1 MNQELI
7 DIYSYLRANAN
18 LLGERIL
25 AQFPALHQ
33 VDDPLSPRIEGLLR
47 RPFPAQA
54 IAIMGLAKRWQKS
67 RTAMVVA
74 ECGTGK
80 TLISLGAIHVH
91 SEGRPFTALAMVPP
105 HLVEKW
111 AREAFLTLP
120 GVRVFFID
128 DLRNGGDENKFHGVN
143 EVRLRQGRIVRE
155 GLRTSLSELRLRRD
169 SANSRK
175 RWLSLCGRPS
185 FLIVG
190 RERAKLGYFWRHAY
204 RVPRSGPYLGCVVNC
219 DTGKPVF
226 INESRLT
233 VADFEKVKIAEMI
246 DTRGDK
252 SCRPFHSP
260 LWQADPDKIRRMA
273 PIEFIGR
280 YMPGWFDYAVCDEI
294 HQLAGDTAQGNAL
307 GTLSSCTDR
316 IVGLTGTLLGGYA
329 DDLFNTLFR
338 LEAAGM
344 KEHGYEWG
352 TTGRSAFMHD
362 FGVLETIT
370 KVDPEENR
378 CSKAKTTSMVRR
390 RPGASPLLFGEFL
403 MQMCAF
409 VFLEDISGELPPYE
423 ENYVS
428 VAMDPLLMAAYRE
441 LEDAIRKALKEHRGN
456 RSVMSTMLNTLLLY
470 PDHPYGLGTLYGKEF
485 DEELKR
491 NIRFVIAETRDLPE
505 EQLYSKERR
514 LIEEIKRE
522 LAEGRRCQLF
532 AVYTQKHDVTSRL
545 ERVLRNEGIRTAV
558 LRASVDTS
566 KREAW
571 YARQI
576 TEGVQVVI
584 SHPKLVETGLDLLDF
599 PTIIFYESGY
609 SLHTLRQASRRSW
622 RIGQRRPVRVK
633 FLCYE
638 GTMQT
643 ACLRL
648 MGKKL
653 LVALTM
659 EGKFAGEGLQNIDED
674 DDMLSA
680 MARELVERNGIGETA
695 DAVWKALSTEHQKLF
710 PATSRAIDEPSEVE
724 PAALLSSS
732 RCEPPGFIEETIA
745 GGSVLIFGQRP
756 GAPSGGRRRG
766 RPSVPE
772 QASLFNFG

>member
-1 MNQELI
+1 MPELST
-7 DIYSYLRANAN
+7 IYDYMRSYSG
-18 LLGERIL
+18 LLGKRIL
-25 AQFPALHQ
+25 QQFPALHQ
-33 VDDPLSPRIEGLLR
+33 VGDPLSGRVDELLR
-47 RPFPAQA
+47 KPFPAQA
-54 IAIMGLAKRWQKS
+54 IAIMGLAKRWEQA
-67 RTAMVVA
+67 RTGMVVA

-80 TLISLGAIHVH
+80 TLISLGAIYVH
-91 SEGRPFTALAMVPP
+91 SKGRPFTALAMVPP

-128 DLRNGGDENKFHGVN
+128 DLRNGGDENKHHGVN
-143 EVRLRQGRIVRE
+143 EVRFRQGRIIRE
-155 GLRTSLSELRLRRD
+155 GLSTPLSELRLRRE
-169 SANSRK
+169 SASSRE

-185 FLIVG
+185 LFIVG

-204 RVPRSGPYLGCVVNC
+204 RIPRSGPYLGCVVNC
-219 DTGKPVF
+219 DTGRPV
-226 INESRLT
+226 IVDESRLT
-233 VADFEKVKIAEMI
+233 VAEFEKVKIAETI
-246 DTRGDK
+246 ETRGEK
-252 SCRPFHSP
+252 PCRPFHSP
-260 LWQADPDKIRRMA
+260 LWQADADKIRRMA

-280 YMPGWFDYAVCDEI
+280 YMPRWFDYAVCDEI

-307 GTLSSCTDR
+307 GTLASCTDR

-338 LEAAGM
+338 LEAGRM
-344 KEHGYEWG
+344 KDHGYEWG
-352 TTGRSAFMHD
+352 TTGRSSFTQD
-362 FGVLETIT
+362 YGVLETIT
-370 KVDPEENR
+370 KIEPAENR
-378 CSKAKTTSMVRR
+378 CSKAKATSMVRR
-390 RPGASPLLFGEFL
+390 KPGASPLLFGEFL
-403 MQMCAF
+403 MQLCAF
-409 VFLEDISGELPPYE
+409 VFLEDISGELPAYE

-491 NIRFVIAETRDLPE
+491 NVRFIIAETRDLPE

-514 LIEEIKRE
+514 LIEEIKKE
-522 LAEGRRCQLF
+522 LTEGRRCQVF
-532 AVYTQKHDVTSRL
+532 AVYTQKHDVTARL
-545 ERVLRNEGIRTAV
+545 ERVLTNEGIRTAV

-576 TEGVQVVI
+576 KEGVQVVI

-680 MARELVERNGIGETA
+680 MARELVERNGIGESA
-695 DAVWKALSTEHQKLF
+695 DAVWKALNAEHQKLF
-710 PATSRAIDEPSEVE
+710 PATAGSNSDFPQMDASQVLPEAQPDPASLLEEAISG
-724 PAALLSSS
+724 L
-732 RCEPPGFIEETIA
+732 
-745 GGSVLIFGQRP
+745 SVLIFGHRP
-756 GAPSGGRRRG
+756 ESLTGRRPRSK
-766 RPSVPE
+766 PTVPE
-772 QASLFNFG
+772 QASLFNLG

>member
-1 MNQELI
+1 MPELST
-7 DIYSYLRANAN
+7 IYDYMRAYAH
-18 LLGERIL
+18 LLGTRIL

-33 VDDPLSPRIEGLLR
+33 VHDPLSPRIEGLLR
-47 RPFPAQA
+47 KPFPAQA
-54 IAIMGLAKRWQKS
+54 IAIMGLARRRQEA
-67 RTAMVVA
+67 RTGMVVA

-143 EVRLRQGRIVRE
+143 EVRLSKGRIVRE

-185 FLIVG
+185 LLIVG

-233 VADFEKVKIAEMI
+233 VADFEKVKIAETI
-246 DTRGDK
+246 DTSGDK

-307 GTLSSCTDR
+307 GTLSSSTDR

-352 TTGRSAFMHD
+352 TTGRSAFMQD
-362 FGVLETIT
+362 YGVLETIT
-370 KVDPEENR
+370 KVEPENNR
-378 CSKAKTTSMVRR
+378 CSKAKTTSLVRR
-390 RPGASPLLFGEFL
+390 KPGASPLLFGEFL
-403 MQMCAF
+403 MQLCAF

-428 VAMDPLLMAAYRE
+428 LAMDPLLMSAYRE

-456 RSVMSTMLNTLLLY
+456 RSVMSTMLNTVLLY

-491 NIRFVIAETRDLPE
+491 NVRFVIAETQDLPE

-514 LIEEIKRE
+514 LIEEIKKE
-522 LAEGRRCQLF
+522 LAEGRRCQVF
-532 AVYTQKHDVTSRL
+532 AVYT
-545 ERVLRNEGIRTAV
+545 
-558 LRASVDTS
+558 
-566 KREAW
+566 
-571 YARQI
+571 
-576 TEGVQVVI
+576 
-584 SHPKLVETGLDLLDF
+584 
-599 PTIIFYESGY
+599 
-609 SLHTLRQASRRSW
+609 
-622 RIGQRRPVRVK
+622 
-633 FLCYE
+633 
-638 GTMQT
+638 
-643 ACLRL
+643 
-648 MGKKL
+648 
-653 LVALTM
+653 
-659 EGKFAGEGLQNIDED
+659 
-674 DDMLSA
+674 
-680 MARELVERNGIGETA
+680 
-695 DAVWKALSTEHQKLF
+695 
-710 PATSRAIDEPSEVE
+710 
-724 PAALLSSS
+724 
-732 RCEPPGFIEETIA
+732 
-745 GGSVLIFGQRP
+745 
-756 GAPSGGRRRG
+756 
-766 RPSVPE
+766 
-772 QASLFNFG
+772 

>member
-1 MNQELI
+1 MPELST
-7 DIYSYLRANAN
+7 IYDYMRAHAG
-18 LLGERIL
+18 LLGTRIL
-25 AQFPALHQ
+25 EQFPALQ
-33 VDDPLSPRIEGLLR
+33 QIDDPVSPRLEGLLR
-47 RPFPAQA
+47 RPFPAQM
-54 IAIMGLAKRWQKS
+54 IAIMGLAKRWRQA
-67 RTAMVVA
+67 RTGMVVA

-91 SEGRPFTALAMVPP
+91 SEGKPFTALAMAPP

-120 GVRVFFID
+120 GVRVFLID
-128 DLRNGGDENKFHGVN
+128 DLRNGGDGSKAHGVN
-143 EVRLRQGRIVRE
+143 EVRIRQGRIVRE
-155 GLRTSLSELRLRRD
+155 GLQTSLSELRLRKA
-169 SANSRK
+169 SSSPRK
-175 RWLSLCGRPS
+175 RWLSLCARPS
-185 FLIVG
+185 LFIVG

-204 RVPRSGPYLGCVVNC
+204 RVPRSGPYLGCVVNS
-219 DTGKPVF
+219 DTGKPV
-226 INESRLT
+226 IVDESRLT
-233 VADFEKVKIAEMI
+233 ITEFEKVKIAETI
-246 DTRGDK
+246 ETRGEK
-252 SCRPFHSP
+252 RCRPFHSP
-260 LWQADPDKIRRMA
+260 LWQADADRIRRMA
-273 PIEFIGR
+273 PIDFIGR
-280 YMPGWFDYAVCDEI
+280 YMPGFFDYTICDEI

-307 GTLSSCTDR
+307 GTLASCTDR

-338 LEAAGM
+338 LEAARM

-352 TTGRSAFMHD
+352 TTGRSSFTQD
-362 FGVLETIT
+362 YGVLETIT
-370 KVDPEENR
+370 KIEPAENH

-390 RPGASPLLFGEFL
+390 KPGASPLLFGEFL
-403 MQMCAF
+403 MQLCAF

-423 ENYVS
+423 ESYVS
-428 VAMDPLLMAAYRE
+428 VPMDALMMSAYRE

-456 RSVMSTMLNTLLLY
+456 RSVLSTMLNTLLLY
-470 PDHPYGLGTLYGKEF
+470 PDHPYGLGTLYGTEF
-485 DEELKR
+485 DPELKR
-491 NIRFVIAETRDLPE
+491 NVRFVIAETRDLPE
-505 EQLYSKERR
+505 EQLYSKERK
-514 LIEEIKRE
+514 LIEEIRKE
-522 LAEGRRCQLF
+522 LAEGRRCQVF
-532 AVYTQKHDVTSRL
+532 AVYTQKHDVTARL
-545 ERVLRNEGIRTAV
+545 QRILTNEGIRSAV

-576 TEGVQVVI
+576 KEGVQVVI

-659 EGKFAGEGLQNIDED
+659 EGKFAGEGLQTIDED
-674 DDMLSA
+674 DDMLSV
-680 MARELVERNGIGETA
+680 MARELVERNGIGDTA
-695 DAVWKALSTEHQKLF
+695 DSVWRALNTEHQKRL
-710 PATSRAIDEPSEVE
+710 PATSLTDGDIAVVEAPGVLVDTQPDLSGLVDRANNSPI
-724 PAALLSSS
+724 
-732 RCEPPGFIEETIA
+732 F
-745 GGSVLIFGQRP
+745 IFGQRP
-756 GAPSGGRRRG
+756 LSLSGRRRRA
-766 RPSVPE
+766 RPPVPE
-772 QASLFNFG
+772 QASLFGFS